1 MPAGSPTIQTK
12 RLTAETR
19 FDIRQALAREIRVF
33 FLAAHSARPA
43 FGERLRGTGEE
54 GLGPRSD
61 RCGGGLFE
69 GVTPKQPFEGQ
80 ETRIP
85 LGCRSHVLE

>member
-1 MPAGSPTIQTK
+1 MYLERITGPADLKALKVPE
-12 RLTAETR
+12 LE
-19 FDIRQALAREIRVF
+19 ALAREIRVLG
-33 FLAAHSARPA
+33 LAAHSARPA

-61 RCGGGLFE
+61 RRGGGLFE
-69 GVTPKQPFEGQ
+69 GVTTKEPFEGQ

-85 LGCRSHVLE
+85 LGCRSRILE